1 MTTYSHIDIPFNQRH
16 TCWFCGEPSSDSF
29 EFPRAAESIAKLEHP
44 PLAIPACGECQS
56 ISYPKS
62 VTSIWVLRDKI
73 KQALINKYA
82 KHLGIGENW
91 TEQELIDSEF
101 SGAILGGFGKSAW
114 KMYQI
119 AKQRVD
125 YQGWPL
131 AIDTIPLNVYDESA
145 GFEFDGTRYANVY
158 SCIDYFAKAAG
169 VNKELLTQLVDIVT
183 PARFGYALRIA
194 KLNKSASKA
203 ARLDIVDEVLQQES
217 EQEEIELERQHFSLT
232 FDEKVQLME
241 FSEQFPIFY
250 MVGHCLTTMFR
261 MNIRTFKGLVEL
273 SRRYWDKSLHDE
285 AVKNSTLTA
294 KGEDFANFVCI
305 DRFFPELRLFKA
317 RNPQLHKKGV
327 GHEVYEV
334 LEQLGLLL
342 NHEYG
347 AIKIDAS
354 YSNNTFISCGSILPN
369 ESLFPIFKGI
379 VSDRKKRVAFSA
391 QSGELSKVWT
401 RKLAAKKQVFDD
413 EMSTLANRL
422 ENKD

>member
-1 MTTYSHIDIPFNQRH
+1 MTKLTVDTYSKIDVPFNSRH

-232 FDEKVQLME
+232 FDEDAEEV
-241 FSEQFPIFY
+241 
-250 MVGHCLTTMFR
+250 
-261 MNIRTFKGLVEL
+261 NI
-273 SRRYWDKSLHDE
+273 S
-285 AVKNSTLTA
+285 
-294 KGEDFANFVCI
+294 
-305 DRFFPELRLFKA
+305 
-317 RNPQLHKKGV
+317 
-327 GHEVYEV
+327 
-334 LEQLGLLL
+334 
-342 NHEYG
+342 
-347 AIKIDAS
+347 
-354 YSNNTFISCGSILPN
+354 GSIAPKFAIQWALAHKVKDLDHLCSLEDDYFDYFEHLGGPAAFMSYN
-369 ESLFPIFKGI
+369 GLQLYLESREDP
-379 VSDRKKRVAFSA
+379 
-391 QSGELSKVWT
+391 VWVEN
-401 RKLAAKKQVFDD
+401 QDP
-413 EMSTLANRL
+413 
-422 ENKD
+422 NKDLWVQAHSQ